1 MEFVESEEGD
11 TKSNFI
17 DWIEIKQEN
26 KIYKIEFSYDENN
39 LNIKV
44 IPEISKNLFYYQK
57 SFIKG
62 ELNALSKTFTSYT
75 PKEIIDYLKNLKIEL
90 EEKNDKIV
98 LKIHIF
104 SLDGQNEL
112 IEFKLEKCFLNKSN
126 LINNLIDEIIS
137 IKNNMK
143 YLEEISKNEKEKH
156 ESEIIELKKDIEKYQ
171 NEISNL
177 KESIE
182 NYKKENSTLLDE
194 IKKLK
199 TNQEMIK
206 TNLFFD
212 SKIESIGSIDFIFDF
227 IRQNDIN
234 FNFNSIKLLYRGS
247 RDGDKTK
254 TCHELCDNKQ
264 NVLIIMQSDSGF
276 IFGGYSKIGF
286 QTVTEISSIEYKID
300 NDSFLFSVNLKKIY
314 PVIKDK
320 KAICYARDKNGLC
333 FYNSLVFYD
342 NFMNESKTIISDRIQ
357 KHFNGFEN
365 NYEMNGGKDKFKFT
379 EIEVFQLL

>member
-98 LKIHIF
+98 LKIHRF

-112 IEFKLEKCFLNKSN
+112 IECKLEKCFLNKSN

-143 YLEEISKNEKEKH
+143 NLEEISKNEKEKH
-156 ESEIIELKKDIEKYQ
+156 ESEIIELKKDIEKYK

>member
-11 TKSNFI
+11 TKCNFI
-17 DWIEIKQEN
+17 DWTEIKQEN

-112 IEFKLEKCFLNKSN
+112 IEFKLEKFFLNKSN

-143 YLEEISKNEKEKH
+143 NLEEISKNEKEKH
-156 ESEIIELKKDIEKYQ
+156 ESEIIELKKDIEKYK

-365 NYEMNGGKDKFKFT
+365 NYEMNGGQDKFKFT

>member
-143 YLEEISKNEKEKH
+143 NLEEISKNEKEKH

-365 NYEMNGGKDKFKFT
+365 NYEMNGGQDKFKFT

>member
-26 KIYKIEFSYDENN
+26 KIYKIEFGYDENN

-143 YLEEISKNEKEKH
+143 NLEEISKNEKEKH

-365 NYEMNGGKDKFKFT
+365 NYEMNGGQDKFKFT

>member
-26 KIYKIEFSYDENN
+26 KIYKIEFGYDENN

-112 IEFKLEKCFLNKSN
+112 IEFKLEKCFLNKNN

-143 YLEEISKNEKEKH
+143 NLEEISKNEKEKH

-365 NYEMNGGKDKFKFT
+365 NYEMNGGQDKFKFT

>member
-143 YLEEISKNEKEKH
+143 NLEEISKNEKEKH
-156 ESEIIELKKDIEKYQ
+156 ESEIIELKKDIEKYK

-177 KESIE
+177 KDSIE

-314 PVIKDK
+314 PVINL
-320 KAICYARDKNGLC
+320 IYLN
-333 FYNSLVFYD
+333 
-342 NFMNESKTIISDRIQ
+342 
-357 KHFNGFEN
+357 
-365 NYEMNGGKDKFKFT
+365 
-379 EIEVFQLL
+379 

>member
-143 YLEEISKNEKEKH
+143 NLEEISKNEKEKH
-156 ESEIIELKKDIEKYQ
+156 ESEIIELKKDIEKYK

-300 NDSFLFSVNLKKIY
+300 NESFLFSVNLKKIY

-365 NYEMNGGKDKFKFT
+365 NYEMNGGQDKFKFT